1 MFRKI
6 FIGVLLV
13 GLVGILVWGGIN
25 RTLAKNND
33 SSQGVQ
39 ASGNQ
44 TTENGEAGGRRGG
57 QFENESEDHEPLGG
71 GGNPQAGG
79 GQGRNAQVD
88 GEASLGYGMGG
99 GDDHEGAQGNGGKG
113 RNAQVDGEAS
123 LGYGTGSEDDHEGAQ
138 GNGGG
143 QGRNAQVDGEASQG
157 YGMGSEDDHEGAQEN
172 GGGKGYGNGSPGEA
186 QGNGQGGRGNGQGG
200 ASTGRGGANQE
211 PLTES
216 EIEALNLA
224 LDDEYKALATYQGV
238 LDTFGEVAPFAEITL
253 SEQRH
258 IDALVTQ
265 FDKYGI
271 PVPENPWFGAVPV
284 FTTLS
289 EACQAGVE
297 AEIANVALYEQLFTM
312 TDHQDLLQVF
322 TNLSQASQESHLPEF
337 QACQ

>member
-6 FIGVLLV
+6 FIGVLSV
-13 GLVGILVWGGIN
+13 GLVGVLVWGGIN
-25 RTLAKNND
+25 RTLAKNIEP
-33 SSQGVQ
+33 SQGKQ
-39 ASGNQ
+39 AGS
-44 TTENGEAGGRRGG
+44 NGAAELAEAVGWQGG

-99 GDDHEGAQGNGGKG
+99 GDDHEGAQGNGGRG
-113 RNAQVDGEAS
+113 RNAQQVDGEAS
-123 LGYGTGSEDDHEGAQ
+123 LGHGTGSEDDHEGAQ

-143 QGRNAQVDGEASQG
+143 
-157 YGMGSEDDHEGAQEN
+157 
-172 GGGKGYGNGSPGEA
+172 KGYGDENPSEG
-186 QGNGQGGRGNGQGG
+186 QGNAQGGRGNGRGG
-200 ASTGRGGANQE
+200 ASTGRDGAGQS

-216 EIEALNLA
+216 EVEALHLA

-238 LDTFGEVAPFAEITL
+238 LDTFGEVVPFAEIAL

-258 IDALVTQ
+258 IEALVTQ
-265 FDKYGI
+265 FEKYGI
-271 PVPENPWFGAVPV
+271 PVPENPWFGEVPV
-284 FTTLS
+284 FGTLS

-297 AEIANVALYEQLFTM
+297 AEIANVALYDQLFEM
-312 TDHQDLLQVF
+312 TDRQDLVRVF
-322 TNLSQASQESHLPEF
+322 TNLSRASQESHLPEF